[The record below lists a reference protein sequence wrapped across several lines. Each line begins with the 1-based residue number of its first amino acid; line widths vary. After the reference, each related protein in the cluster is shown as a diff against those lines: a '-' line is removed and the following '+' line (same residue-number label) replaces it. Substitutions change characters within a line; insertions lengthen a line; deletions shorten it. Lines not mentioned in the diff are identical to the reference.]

1 MKRLAPFSH
10 YRLLIIVL
18 CVMLLLS
25 SCEQLGLFSNFPNP
39 DEIPSPGGFDPG
51 MELSSKYL
59 ICPTIPYTTPVIP
72 PGPDD
77 EERGDCVLR
86 GKSAEIEAWLTAL
99 EGIAA
104 NCQANLEPNWAA
116 VVAARE
122 YLDANIDELEDLV
135 TVITPTV
142 DIDDEDGW
150 FDAPVQTRRLN
161 YSDPYT
167 SDDSLDED
175 ESSDTSL
182 LYTNKLMKI
191 GENVEEYC
199 TMIDEIIK
207 PIWQACNEINYFQ
220 DYQAP
225 DPEEY
230 HSILETS
237 MNDAQA
243 NYDASNLF
251 YTNTLQTDG
260 WEDFRSSF
268 NAAELDCP
276 LDSQAPDTKFT
287 FSQNAFCRKGPSSE
301 YEEVAT
307 FLAGQEVQI
316 LGRNHHQPRWWVIPN
331 PGARGNCWTSDSTGA
346 AEGPLD
352 ELEIIAPPPLIKS
365 PSNDPST
372 KKTCSKDL
380 GASACAAAGGT
391 MGGTVTFICVCP

>member
-1 MKRLAPFSH
+1 
-10 YRLLIIVL
+10 
-18 CVMLLLS
+18 
-25 SCEQLGLFSNFPNP
+25 
-39 DEIPSPGGFDPG
+39 
-51 MELSSKYL
+51 
-59 ICPTIPYTTPVIP
+59 
-72 PGPDD
+72 
-77 EERGDCVLR
+77 
-86 GKSAEIEAWLTAL
+86 
-99 EGIAA
+99 
-104 NCQANLEPNWAA
+104 
-116 VVAARE
+116 
-122 YLDANIDELEDLV
+122 
-135 TVITPTV
+135 
-142 DIDDEDGW
+142 
-150 FDAPVQTRRLN
+150 
-161 YSDPYT
+161 
-167 SDDSLDED
+167 
-175 ESSDTSL
+175 
-182 LYTNKLMKI
+182 
-191 GENVEEYC
+191 
-199 TMIDEIIK
+199 MIDEIIK
-207 PIWQACNEINYFQ
+207 PLWLACIEISLHQ
-220 DYQAP
+220 EGGAP
-225 DPEEY
+225 DIDLY
-230 HSILETS
+230 HSIVES
-237 MNDAQA
+237 GMNEAQA

-380 GASACAAAGGT
+380 GASACAAAGGH
-391 MGGTVTFICVCP
+391 MSSGGTSAPECVCP